1 MEEVEK
7 PTNYFC
13 HLKSRNFLNNT
24 IKKVE
29 VPEKGVIFNQ
39 FDILANCNETLYKN
53 LDSELYDVGYPIN
66 IQTFDIYRNYL
77 HFFLI
82 FYSNSLT
89 LLQKWSI

>member
-1 MEEVEK
+1 MALKNITTTKKLRGNMIRSEARWVKEGKK

-53 LDSELYDVGYPIN
+53 LDSELYDVGLSDKY
-66 IQTFDIYRNYL
+66 TDI
-77 HFFLI
+77 
-82 FYSNSLT
+82 
-89 LLQKWSI
+89 

>member
-1 MEEVEK
+1 MIRSEARWVEEGKK

-39 FDILANCNETLYKN
+39 FDIHVLANCNETLYKN
-53 LDSELYDVGYPIN
+53 SDSELYDVGLSDKY
-66 IQTFDIYRNYL
+66 TDI
-77 HFFLI
+77 
-82 FYSNSLT
+82 
-89 LLQKWSI
+89 

>member
-1 MEEVEK
+1 MIRSEARWVEEGKK

-13 HLKSRNFLNNT
+13 HLKSQNFLNNT

-53 LDSELYDVGYPIN
+53 LDSELYDVGLSDKY
-66 IQTFDIYRNYL
+66 TDI
-77 HFFLI
+77 
-82 FYSNSLT
+82 
-89 LLQKWSI
+89 